1 MEGSLAGRRALVT
14 GSGGALGSRICQSL
28 AADGAWVAG
37 LDVSADAAAA
47 TTEKLAAAGAKA
59 RHAVID
65 LLDFD
70 GLKAE
75 VDAIA
80 ADWGGIDILVNTAGG
95 GMVRP
100 FAELTLDEWNS
111 QMARNLTSVFTA
123 TRLVLPH
130 MLPGGW
136 GRIVTL
142 SSIAAVRGGRLV
154 RHATAYATAKAGV
167 IGLTKALAIE
177 LAETGITV
185 NAIAPGALATRMT
198 QQLLDAGPEA
208 IGASLHE
215 RMQKIQDGGGTPLHL
230 GAELAAYLAS
240 DKGAGITGRLIAA
253 QWDPWH
259 TLHERAEELAG
270 TDIYTLRRI
279 VPEDRGH
286 EWGDG

>member
-1 MEGSLAGRRALVT
+1 MTGEPGLDATPEQPPAAEPAGHSPAGGSPAHHSLAGRRALVT
-14 GSGGALGSRICQSL
+14 GSGGALGSRICLAL
-28 AADGAWVAG
+28 AADGASVAG

-47 TTEKLAAAGAKA
+47 TTGRLAEAGAKA
-59 RHAVID
+59 RHAVVD

-70 GLKAE
+70 ALQGE

-111 QMARNLTSVFTA
+111 QLARNLTSVFTA
-123 TRLVLPH
+123 TRVVLPH
-130 MLPGGW
+130 MTAGRW

-154 RHATAYATAKAGV
+154 RNATAYAAAKAGV

-185 NAIAPGALATRMT
+185 NAIAPGAQQTPGRDRDTPQRREALLAQIPTRT
-198 QQLLDAGPEA
+198 LGRPEDLAASVVFLCQDAAQYITGITLA
-208 IGASLHE
+208 
-215 RMQKIQDGGGTPLHL
+215 QDGGH
-230 GAELAAYLAS
+230 S
-240 DKGAGITGRLIAA
+240 I
-253 QWDPWH
+253 
-259 TLHERAEELAG
+259 
-270 TDIYTLRRI
+270 
-279 VPEDRGH
+279 
-286 EWGDG
+286 

>member
-1 MEGSLAGRRALVT
+1 MPKEAAMTGQPGPDDVLGTRAGGGSLEGRRAVVT
-14 GSGGALGSRICQSL
+14 GSGGALGSRICQAL
-28 AADGAWVAG
+28 AANGGWVAG

-47 TTEKLAAAGAKA
+47 TTEKLTAAGAKA

-70 GLKAE
+70 GLEAE
-75 VDAIA
+75 IDAIA

-154 RHATAYATAKAGV
+154 RNATAYASAKAGV

-185 NAIAPGALATRMT
+185 NAIAPGAQQTPGRDRDTPQRREALLAQIPTRT
-198 QQLLDAGPEA
+198 LGRPEDLAASVVFLCQDAAQYITGVTLA
-208 IGASLHE
+208 
-215 RMQKIQDGGGTPLHL
+215 QDGGH
-230 GAELAAYLAS
+230 S
-240 DKGAGITGRLIAA
+240 I
-253 QWDPWH
+253 
-259 TLHERAEELAG
+259 
-270 TDIYTLRRI
+270 
-279 VPEDRGH
+279 
-286 EWGDG
+286 

>member
-1 MEGSLAGRRALVT
+1 MTDEAVQEATPGRSPSDGPLTGRRALVT
-14 GSGGALGSRICQSL
+14 GSGGALGTQICLAL
-28 AADGAWVAG
+28 AAGGAAVAG
-37 LDVSADAAAA
+37 LDVAADAAAA
-47 TTEKLAAAGAKA
+47 TTEKLVAAGAKA
-59 RHAVID
+59 RHAAVD

-70 GLKAE
+70 QLKAE
-75 VDAIA
+75 VDAVA

-111 QMARNLTSVFTA
+111 QLARNLTSVFTA
-123 TRLVLPH
+123 TRLALPH

-185 NAIAPGALATRMT
+185 NAIAPGAQQTPGRDRDTPQRREALLAQIPTRT
-198 QQLLDAGPEA
+198 LGRPEDLAASVVFLCSDAAQYITGITLA
-208 IGASLHE
+208 
-215 RMQKIQDGGGTPLHL
+215 QDGGH
-230 GAELAAYLAS
+230 S
-240 DKGAGITGRLIAA
+240 I
-253 QWDPWH
+253 
-259 TLHERAEELAG
+259 
-270 TDIYTLRRI
+270 
-279 VPEDRGH
+279 
-286 EWGDG
+286 